1 MDQREPFCQK
11 TPRLGRIALC
21 LRRNFGLEE
30 PFEAMEKSL
39 DECDLG
45 FSWGD
50 KEKAKKNGL
59 LLASA
64 ADENYL
70 IVAILVTWRIKRCN
84 PA

>member
-1 MDQREPFCQK
+1 
-11 TPRLGRIALC
+11 
-21 LRRNFGLEE
+21 
-30 PFEAMEKSL
+30 MEKSL